1 MYWNEE
7 IKAILFDLDDTLVNS
22 KKAEYNAICEF
33 KKLYSE
39 FDEVK
44 DNDIAQ
50 IWNNITIENYEKYH
64 KGEISFE
71 ELRTKRMKELFTNY
85 SINISKED
93 AKNKFKDYQS
103 IYEKNWILF
112 DDAEEALKTLKS
124 KYKLVILSNGDGKQQ
139 RKKIEYT
146 GLNKYFSNIVI
157 SSEVGYSKPDKEIFD
172 IACKMVNLEPKNCV
186 MIGDKYKVDIEGSL
200 NAGMYGI
207 WVNRKKEHS
216 NYEYQIEELIELTKY
231 L

>member
-1 MYWNEE
+1 MKNGLK
-7 IKAILFDLDDTLVNS
+7 IKAVLFDLDDTLVNS

-33 KKLYSE
+33 KNLYNE
-39 FDEVK
+39 FNKIKDVNFAEV
-44 DNDIAQ
+44 
-50 IWNNITIENYEKYH
+50 WSRVTMETYEKYH

-71 ELRTKRMKELFTNY
+71 ELRIGRMKGLFSNY
-85 SINISKED
+85 SINISDED
-93 AKNKFKDYQS
+93 AKEKFKDYQN

-112 DDAEEALKTLKS
+112 DDAKELLENLKNR
-124 KYKLVILSNGDGKQQ
+124 YKLVILSNGDGKQQ

-146 GLNKYFSNIVI
+146 GLNQYFSDIVI
-157 SSEVGYSKPDKEIFD
+157 SSEVGYSKPEKEIFD
-172 IACKMVNLEPKNCV
+172 IACKMINLKPENCI

-207 WVNRKKEHS
+207 WINRKKEQS
-216 NYEYQIEELIELTKY
+216 NYEYQIKELKELTKY

>member
-33 KKLYSE
+33 KKLYSV

-50 IWNNITIENYEKYH
+50 IWNNITMENYEKYH

-93 AKNKFKDYQS
+93 AKNKFKDYQK
-103 IYEKNWILF
+103 IYEKIGFYLMM
-112 DDAEEALKTLKS
+112 
-124 KYKLVILSNGDGKQQ
+124 Q
-139 RKKIEYT
+139 KK
-146 GLNKYFSNIVI
+146 
-157 SSEVGYSKPDKEIFD
+157 
-172 IACKMVNLEPKNCV
+172 
-186 MIGDKYKVDIEGSL
+186 
-200 NAGMYGI
+200 
-207 WVNRKKEHS
+207 H
-216 NYEYQIEELIELTKY
+216 
-231 L
+231 